1 MSKIV
6 KRVIYLALIM
16 SQIVLNRPSAFSS
29 EKASLPVRGIHLT
42 AWAAGSIK
50 YRIVLERILDTT
62 EINAVVIA
70 IKEYQG
76 EVYIRV
82 KENQELKTYVNAI
95 PDLPDFIKK
104 LKEKNIYT
112 IARIVLFKDDLFAR
126 RKPEL
131 SVKNK
136 DGSIW
141 TDNRNIA
148 WADPYRK
155 EVWDYNLSIAER
167 AAEIGFDEIQF
178 DYIRFPSDGKTA
190 ECEYS
195 VRHSTASADRALA
208 DFLKTAKKRLQSKK
222 IKISACLFGLT
233 TTVAND
239 MGIGQNIETMAKYV
253 DYICPM
259 IYPSHYAL
267 GELGYKIPEKNPY
280 EIVAKS
286 IIYAQRRL
294 KDSAYKIRP
303 YLQDFSLKY
312 PYNEKEVKAQL
323 KACRD
328 NGVDTWLLW
337 NPVSRYTL
345 AAIIATEI
353 KINKRKKPTW

>member
-1 MSKIV
+1 MAKII
-6 KRVIYLALIM
+6 KLVIYLALIM
-16 SQIVLNRPSAFSS
+16 SQLVLNVSFVCSS
-29 EKASLPVRGIHLT
+29 EKVSLPVKGIHLT
-42 AWAAGSIK
+42 SWAAGSK
-50 YRIVLERILDTT
+50 QYRVILETILSTT
-62 EINAVVIA
+62 QVNAVVIA
-70 IKEYQG
+70 IKEYHG

-82 KENQELKTYVNAI
+82 KESQELKTYVNAI

-104 LKEKNIYT
+104 LKEQNVYT
-112 IARIVLFKDDLFAR
+112 IARVVVFKDDLLAR
-126 RKPEL
+126 RRPEL

-141 TDNRNIA
+141 TNNRNIA
-148 WADPYRK
+148 WVDPYRK
-155 EVWDYNLSIAER
+155 EVWDYNLSIAEK

-190 ECEYS
+190 ECQYS
-195 VRHSTASADRALA
+195 VIHSTASANKALV

-233 TTVAND
+233 TTVAHD

-280 EIVAKS
+280 EIIARS
-286 IIYAQRRL
+286 IIYAKERL
-294 KDSAYKIRP
+294 KDDAYKIRP
-303 YLQDFSLKY
+303 YLQDFSLNY
-312 PYNEKEVKAQL
+312 PYKEREVRAQL

-337 NPVSRYTL
+337 NPVSKYTL
-345 AAIIATEI
+345 AAIKKTVIATET
-353 KINKRKKPTW
+353 K

>member
-1 MSKIV
+1 MAKIIKLV
-6 KRVIYLALIM
+6 TCLALIM
-16 SQIVLNRPSAFSS
+16 SQLVLNVPFAFSS
-29 EKASLPVRGIHLT
+29 EKVPLQVKGIHLT
-42 AWAAGSIK
+42 SWAAGSKK
-50 YRIVLERILDTT
+50 YRELLEIILDTT
-62 EINAVVIA
+62 QVNAVVIA

-82 KENQELKTYVNAI
+82 KESQELKTYVNAI

-104 LKEKNIYT
+104 LKEKNVYT

-126 RKPEL
+126 RRPEL

-148 WADPYRK
+148 WVDPYRK
-155 EVWDYNLSIAER
+155 EVWDYNLSIAEK

-190 ECEYS
+190 ECQYS
-195 VRHSTASADRALA
+195 VIHSTVSANKALV
-208 DFLKTAKKRLQSKK
+208 DFLEKAKKRLQSKK
-222 IKISACLFGLT
+222 VKISTCLFGLT
-233 TTVAND
+233 TTVAHD
-239 MGIGQNIETMAKYV
+239 LGIGQNIETMAKYV

-286 IIYAQRRL
+286 IIYAKGRL
-294 KDSAYKIRP
+294 KDNAYKIRP
-303 YLQDFSLKY
+303 YLQDFSLNY
-312 PYNEKEVKAQL
+312 PYKEREVRDQL

-345 AAIIATEI
+345 AAI
-353 KINKRKKPTW
+353 KKDCYSNRNRNK